1 MQACPFACV
10 VESKLFLHFRHN
22 RVNYEAALKAA
33 AQAGWAPLPQRIGL
47 EIVKTIVTVPDY
59 HDTVQV

>member
-1 MQACPFACV
+1 MLRCV

-22 RVNYEAALKAA
+22 RVNYEAA